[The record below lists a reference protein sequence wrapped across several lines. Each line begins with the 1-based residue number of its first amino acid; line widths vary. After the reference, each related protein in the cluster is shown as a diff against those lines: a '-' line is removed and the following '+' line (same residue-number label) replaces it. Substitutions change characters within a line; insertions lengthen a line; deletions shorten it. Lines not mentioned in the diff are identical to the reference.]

1 MTTPYTVFPNAY
13 GSPAYTQPVA
23 MRDPYIPQ
31 VSQQQTQTDSMI
43 WVQGEE
49 GMKSYRV
56 APNATVPLWDSEKQ
70 TIYLKSADAMGR
82 PSVEYLDY
90 TIREKSKPVPN
101 DGPTYVTKDEFDK
114 LNSQLSDISNQL
126 KQLRTNKPKREE
138 HYNG

>member
-1 MTTPYTVFPNAY
+1 MVNPYNMMYPY
-13 GSPAYTQPVA
+13 QQPVV
-23 MRDPYIPQ
+23 REPITPQ
-31 VSQQQTQTDSMI
+31 GVMQTPMMQNDSMI

-56 APNATVPLWDSEKQ
+56 APNATVPLWDSERQ

-82 PSVEYLDY
+82 PSVEYIDY
-90 TIREKSKPVPN
+90 TIREKSKPAPN
-101 DGPTYVTKDEFDK
+101 DGQTYVTKDEFDK

>member
-1 MTTPYTVFPNAY
+1 MVNPYNMMYPY
-13 GSPAYTQPVA
+13 QQPVVREPIA
-23 MRDPYIPQ
+23 PQ
-31 VSQQQTQTDSMI
+31 GVMQAPMMQNDSMI

-56 APNATVPLWDSEKQ
+56 APNATVPLWDSERQ

-82 PSVEYLDY
+82 PSVEYIDY
-90 TIREKSKPVPN
+90 TIREKSKPVSN
-101 DGPTYVTKDEFDK
+101 DGQAYVTKDEFDK
-114 LNSQLSDISNQL
+114 LNSQLYDISNQL